1 VIERATSIDSS
12 AANRATAARHT
23 REPASHTGALIAA
36 SDVTVDALF
45 RQAGVLRAET
55 MHELFDVAALLSA
68 QPAPE
73 GDRVAIV
80 TNAGGPAILC
90 ADACQEGGLDVVE
103 LPDEVRGDL
112 AAFVAPE
119 ASLGNPIDMIA
130 TASAADYRRAIEV
143 LVAHQACDA
152 ILTIFVPPLVTAAAD
167 VSREIE
173 LAERGSGKSR
183 WHQCSWAT
191 RSTCEQRWASRGSVS
206 RCSTFPRTLPE
217 L

>member
-1 VIERATSIDSS
+1 MIERATSIDSS

-90 ADACQEGGLDVVE
+90 ADACQGGGLDVVE

-119 ASLGNPIDMIA
+119 LSLIHI
-130 TASAADYRRAIEV
+130 
-143 LVAHQACDA
+143 
-152 ILTIFVPPLVTAAAD
+152 
-167 VSREIE
+167 
-173 LAERGSGKSR
+173 
-183 WHQCSWAT
+183 
-191 RSTCEQRWASRGSVS
+191 
-206 RCSTFPRTLPE
+206 
-217 L
+217 

>member
-1 VIERATSIDSS
+1 M
-12 AANRATAARHT
+12 
-23 REPASHTGALIAA
+23 
-36 SDVTVDALF
+36 TVDALF

-90 ADACQEGGLDVVE
+90 ADACQGGGLDVVE

-152 ILTIFVPPLVTAAAD
+152 IITIFVPPLVTAAAD

-173 LAERGSGKSR
+173 LAERGSGKVTLASVFMGDSEHLRAAVGEPGLSVPMFDFPEDAARALTHAVDYAR
-183 WHQCSWAT
+183 WRQRPPGTFSTPPAAGRT
-191 RSTCEQRWASRGSVS
+191 R
-206 RCSTFPRTLPE
+206 PRR
-217 L
+217 